1 MLNLRHGD
9 RLPSVA
15 TCQVLLN
22 AYRLL
27 SEPIVVD
34 GIFLDRTQEAVRIL
48 QRQNNLA
55 VTGRVDR
62 ETWEVLARG
71 NELTIHDSVDIFDP
85 VLNEAVATLQEA
97 GARPALVGG
106 LCNGV
111 GALYGQLLAAGVTP
125 GKLALLRF
133 HGHGNRG
140 TQVVSY
146 GTGYHVLFDAIRH
159 EPVRQL
165 HRRPYRGEFPDA
177 EMAAVRLE
185 IDHSQIS
192 LATLQDP
199 NVMSQFVTLAP
210 LFHQLGSVEFH
221 GCQVGGGIEGE
232 RMLRRVADL
241 LGVPATGARHKQT
254 TGDAINFYGPVNT
267 QVPGGGD
274 LRSWGRRLPEVNSY
288 G

>member
-1 MLNLRHGD
+1 
-9 RLPSVA
+9 
-15 TCQVLLN
+15 
-22 AYRLL
+22 
-27 SEPIVVD
+27 
-34 GIFLDRTQEAVRIL
+34 
-48 QRQNNLA
+48 
-55 VTGRVDR
+55 
-62 ETWEVLARG
+62 
-71 NELTIHDSVDIFDP
+71 
-85 VLNEAVATLQEA
+85 
-97 GARPALVGG
+97 
-106 LCNGV
+106 
-111 GALYGQLLAAGVTP
+111 
-125 GKLALLRF
+125 
-133 HGHGNRG
+133 
-140 TQVVSY
+140 
-146 GTGYHVLFDAIRH
+146 
-159 EPVRQL
+159 
-165 HRRPYRGEFPDA
+165 
-177 EMAAVRLE
+177 MAAVRLE

-254 TGDAINFYGPVNT
+254 TGDAINFSGPVNT

>member
-27 SEPIVVD
+27 STPIVVD

-48 QRQNNLA
+48 QRQNDLA

-85 VLNEAVATLQEA
+85 LLNEAVATLQEA

-111 GALYGQLLAAGVTP
+111 GALYGQLTAAGVTP

-159 EPVRQL
+159 EPVQRL
-165 HRRPYRGEFPDA
+165 RRAPRPNEFPA
-177 EMAAVRLE
+177 NEMAAVRLE
-185 IDHSQIS
+185 IQHSQIS
-192 LATLQDP
+192 VRSLEDP
-199 NVMSQFVTLAP
+199 NVMSQFVRLAP
-210 LFHQLGSVEFH
+210 LFHRLGSVEFH
-221 GCQVGGGIEGE
+221 GCQVGGGVDGE

-241 LGVPATGARHKQT
+241 LGVPAVGARHKQT
-254 TGDAINFYGPVNT
+254 TGDAIEYRGAVNV
-267 QVPGGGD
+267 QVPGGGG
-274 LRSWGRRLPEVNSY
+274 LSAWAGRLPAVTSY